1 MSMTI
6 TYEVGQSLYLNL
18 TNRCSNDCQFC
29 IRKMYDGVGS
39 EDNLWLD
46 REPTVAEVK
55 QDIQQRDLTAYRE
68 FVFCGYGEPMMRADD
83 VIEICKW
90 LKENYDLPIRINTNG
105 QANLIHG
112 RDITPLLEGLVD
124 TISISMNAKDKAADQ
139 AVCHSTYGDEA
150 YEAMLDFAVKSKQYV
165 PEVVLSVVDCIT
177 REDIEACREI
187 AKGRG
192 LGFRVRHYL
201 KHAS

>member
-1 MSMTI
+1 
-6 TYEVGQSLYLNL
+6 
-18 TNRCSNDCQFC
+18 
-29 IRKMYDGVGS
+29 MYDGVGS
-39 EDNLWLD
+39 GDNLWLD

-55 QDIQQRDLTAYRE
+55 QDIQKRDLTAYKE

-112 RDITPLLEGLVD
+112 RDITPLLAGLVD
-124 TISISMNAKDKAADQ
+124 TISISMNAKDKAAYQ
-139 AVCHSTYGDEA
+139 AVCHSTFGDEA
-150 YEAMLDFAVKSKQYV
+150 YEAILDFAVKCKQYV
-165 PEVVLSVVDCIT
+165 PEVILSVVDCISK
-177 REDIEACREI
+177 EDIEACRQI
-187 AKGRG
+187 AKQCG

-201 KHAS
+201 KRAS